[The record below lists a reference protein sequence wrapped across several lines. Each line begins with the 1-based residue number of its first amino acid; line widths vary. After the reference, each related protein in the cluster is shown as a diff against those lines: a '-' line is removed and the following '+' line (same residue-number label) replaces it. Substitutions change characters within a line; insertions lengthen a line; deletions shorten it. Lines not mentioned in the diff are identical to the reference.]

1 MRAAHKGKLKRS
13 RRSLPVE
20 AAKGL
25 RLLDLM
31 AQRYDVVVTNPPYMS
46 ARKMNAKLKSTYSS
60 KLP

>member
-1 MRAAHKGKLKRS
+1 MRDHTGAEAEQTFFAG
-13 RRSLPVE
+13 E

-46 ARKMNAKLKSTYSS
+46 ARK
-60 KLP
+60 